1 MASTGGSL
9 GSAGDR
15 EGLTLEEAQLARRAA
30 EGDGAAF
37 ATLYDRYESRIYNFC
52 NRLLGSTEDAAD
64 ATQDAFV
71 KVLQRLP
78 KLEGR
83 ELNFSAYLY
92 TAARNASYDMIGK
105 RKRATPVDEIP
116 EHGGGQ
122 GTREPGDI
130 DIDPERT
137 AMLDS
142 LQAEIREANARLPER
157 QREVLA
163 LREISDRSYDEIA
176 EIMDMN
182 RNSVAQLISRA
193 RIKLRDELRGT
204 ALASIAVS
212 SPECER
218 ALPLIAA
225 RADNQLEDS
234 GDAAW
239 LESHL
244 SGCHTCQ
251 VSQEA
256 MEEAGASY
264 RGWVPLVPLLWLRRE
279 TIAKA
284 AERVGADWSEI
295 ANSPRPAGDGGPGGG
310 AGAGDGGPGG
320 AEAGG
325 AGGAADGEAAVGVAA
340 GEAEEPGRFRRT
352 LRSRRRAFLALLG
365 ALALLLGVFVAIVV
379 GEEGDAGND
388 STSTDTGSQAG
399 AIVPTTGTVPGALTT
414 AKKGKKKTPTTDAGA
429 TVTTTTLPSG
439 EVTTTTIPR
448 RTLHK
453 RPHRRVTNGGSRQG
467 GGGGAGPIHLPTT
480 STPTASNPPPTT
492 TAAPPTTTETPP
504 PTTTTTTT
512 TTPTRPC
519 PPTGSRPC
527 P

>member
-9 GSAGDR
+9 GSVGDR
-15 EGLTLEEAQLARRAA
+15 EGLTLEEAGLARRAA
-30 EGDGAAF
+30 DGDGAAF

-52 NRLLGSTEDAAD
+52 NRLLGSSEDAAD
-64 ATQDAFV
+64 ATQDAFL

-83 ELNFSAYLY
+83 ELNFSAYLF

-122 GTREPGDI
+122 GTRDPGDL
-130 DIDPERT
+130 DLDPERT
-137 AMLDS
+137 AMLGT
-142 LQAEIREANARLPER
+142 LQEEIREANGRLPER
-157 QREVLA
+157 HREVLA
-163 LREISDRSYDEIA
+163 LRELEDRSYDEIA

-204 ALASIAVS
+204 ALASIAVTS
-212 SPECER
+212 SDCER

-225 RADNQLEDS
+225 RADGQLDDA

-244 SGCHTCQ
+244 EGCDTCQ

-264 RGWVPLVPLLWLRRE
+264 RGWIPLVPLLWLRRE

-284 AERVGADWSEI
+284 GERVGSDWSQV
-295 ANSPRPAGDGGPGGG
+295 ANSPR
-310 AGAGDGGPGG
+310 
-320 AEAGG
+320 AEGTPG
-325 AGGAADGEAAVGVAA
+325 AGGESGQGGSGQGEDGD
-340 GEAEEPGRFRRT
+340 EPGRFRKT
-352 LRSRRRAFLALLG
+352 LRSRRRAVLALLG

-379 GEEGDAGND
+379 GDEGSPGGESQSTDAG
-388 STSTDTGSQAG
+388 GSQAG
-399 AIVPTTGTVPGALTT
+399 AIVPSPGTVPTDLIT
-414 AKKGKKKTPTTDAGA
+414 AKKGKRNTHTTAAGD

-439 EVTTTTIPR
+439 DVTTTT
-448 RTLHK
+448 L
-453 RPHRRVTNGGSRQG
+453 PHQTTTHHRAPKRRVTNGGSRQG
-467 GGGGAGPIHLPTT
+467 GGGGGAITLPTT
-480 STPTASNPPPTT
+480 STPTSNPPTTTDASPPTT
-492 TAAPPTTTETPP
+492 TAAPP
-504 PTTTTTTT
+504 PTTTAVPPPTTT

-519 PPTGSRPC
+519 RPSSARPC